1 MTEPRFEVGDMIVT
15 TIAPNMPYCIV
26 LSIYHSSFDDGTPV
40 PRYRLW
46 AEDEEEIYSQSAR
59 YVDKWYNKVA

>member
-26 LSIYHSSFDDGTPV
+26 LSVYHSCTPA

-46 AEDEEEIYSQSAR
+46 GIEDEEEAYSLSAL